1 MNLAKGA
8 VVFCCL
14 FYNVSGLEPL
24 ALMAIG
30 TAVFAG
36 IYTTLNSYERCDPRW
51 INLNTDGWYFG
62 KEKVSSGLSILLY
75 K

>member
-1 MNLAKGA
+1 MSQNRKKNTMNLAKGA

-24 ALMAIG
+24 ALLAIG

-51 INLNTDGWYFG
+51 INLNTDG
-62 KEKVSSGLSILLY
+62 
-75 K
+75 